1 MSVIDVHT
9 HMLTLDWIE
18 LLKQHGGVYD
28 VKPTRAG
35 QNSIWKDGAPF
46 MTLFPGMWDYDLRI
60 KAMDQAKVDLAIIS
74 LTCPNC
80 FFGDRA
86 VSLQAATEQIVRNCG
101 HDRRPSRASPSRRHQ
116 RAGLADA
123 ASQPQRLGRRHPRT
137 PARPPL

>member
-1 MSVIDVHT
+1 MTVIDVHT

-60 KAMDQAKVDLAIIS
+60 KAMDDAKVDVAIIS

-86 VSLQAATEQIVRNCG
+86 TSLKAAQIVNNSMAEQASARARTASSG
-101 HDRRPSRASPSRRHQ
+101 WPRSRGSTRMTRRRSWRVA
-116 RAGLADA
+116 
-123 ASQPQRLGRRHPRT
+123 
-137 PARPPL
+137 